1 MGLPAPKGKKFG
13 YYMGAMRL
21 PFLTASVASV
31 LLGSA
36 IAYWQLD
43 GTFMLGRFLLAL
55 LGAALVHT
63 AANLANDYY
72 DHTSENDWVNKTPT
86 MFSGGSRYIQEKQ
99 LSPRW
104 FLGAAIACFTI
115 VAIIGLYLNWVT
127 PGNTIL
133 YIGLLGFFLGFFY
146 TASPLRLG
154 YNPIGSLAILIAFG
168 PCIAVGSFYI
178 QAEILSLV
186 PLLASIPVGLLVALI
201 LYINGFQDHDADK
214 KVGKRTLIVAL
225 GKKRA
230 ATWLSYFLA
239 LYFVMIIAGI
249 VGGYFPIY
257 TLAVAI
263 ALPLVIRA
271 ATTAKQYYDKVDEL
285 LPANGSVIGFHLVST
300 LLFSIAFLVDKW
312 V

>member
-13 YYMGAMRL
+13 YYVGAMRL
-21 PFLTASVASV
+21 PFLTASIMSV

-36 IAYWQLD
+36 IAYHEPD
-43 GTFMLGRFLLAL
+43 GVFYLGRFLLAL

-104 FLGAAIACFTI
+104 FLGAALVCFGI
-115 VAIIGLYLNWVT
+115 VAAIGLYLNWVT

-133 YIGLLGFFLGFFY
+133 YIGLAGFFLGFFY
-146 TASPLRLG
+146 TAAPLRIG
-154 YNPIGSLAILIAFG
+154 YTPVGELAILIAFG
-168 PCIAVGSFYI
+168 PCIAVGSYYV
-178 QAEILSLV
+178 QTGALSLT

-214 KVGKRTLIVAL
+214 KVGKKTLIVTL

-230 ATWLSYFLA
+230 ATWLTYFLVI
-239 LYFVMIIAGI
+239 YFVMIIAGVI
-249 VGGYFPIY
+249 GGYFPIY
-257 TLAVAI
+257 ALAVVVG
-263 ALPLVIRA
+263 LPLVIRA
-271 ATTAKQYYDKVDEL
+271 STTAKQCYDKVDEL

-312 V
+312 I